1 MSPEQVVLR
10 KTPGRDKS
18 TILPHMCGDS
28 QTRSSPVDSWGPCLL
43 LQDVLV
49 AGSEHLAGLGLVPQL
64 VIWHS
69 RFLHFTSSTKVSGG
83 AGTLNENQLKDFS
96 RRTTPKWWKTW
107 KIAAWSLKLN

>member
-10 KTPGRDKS
+10 KAPGRDKS

-28 QTRSSPVDSWGPCLL
+28 QTRSSPVDLWGPCLL

-49 AGSEHLAGLGLVPQL
+49 AGSEHLEASASTGDLAQQIFAPY
-64 VIWHS
+64 
-69 RFLHFTSSTKVSGG
+69 FLHKS
-83 AGTLNENQLKDFS
+83 AWGTLNEIRVPRLKDLS